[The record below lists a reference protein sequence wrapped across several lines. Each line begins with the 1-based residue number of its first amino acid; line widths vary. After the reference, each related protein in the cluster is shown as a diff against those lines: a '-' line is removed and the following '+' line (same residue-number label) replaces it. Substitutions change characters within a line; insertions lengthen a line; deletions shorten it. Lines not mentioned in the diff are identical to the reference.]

1 MDDLPRLFAWNDW
14 GNREALASLR
24 AAGGGNPPDRARRL
38 LGHLVGTERLW
49 LSRIEGVEKPP
60 AVWPDLTLDEC
71 AAGIE
76 EMRGRWAASLA
87 SPAPAEARVAYTNS
101 KGQKWEN
108 AVSEILTHVVLHGGY
123 HRGQIAAELRAAG
136 HEPAYT
142 DYIEAVRRK
151 KL

>member
-1 MDDLPRLFAWNDW
+1 MTEGLPRLFAWNDW
-14 GNREALASLR
+14 ANRETLASLR
-24 AAGGGNPPDRARRL
+24 AAEGEPPDRARRL

-49 LSRIEGVEKPP
+49 LSRIEGAETPP

-76 EMRGRWAASLA
+76 EMRGRWAALLA
-87 SPAPAEARVAYTNS
+87 KPAAAEARAAYTNS
-101 KGQKWEN
+101 KGEKWEN

-142 DYIEAVRRK
+142 DYIEAVRRRK
-151 KL
+151 I